1 MGCIK
6 RVSTLPIDSCRRSSS
21 GRAWIDHR
29 PTLVP
34 GPMDVIDSL
43 VVADIYWYDD
53 DLAGYASVRMTEE
66 A

>member
-1 MGCIK
+1 
-6 RVSTLPIDSCRRSSS
+6 
-21 GRAWIDHR
+21 
-29 PTLVP
+29 
-34 GPMDVIDSL
+34 MDVIDSL